1 MVASARVAHLATRGR
16 DYGTEF
22 KRSSLVLN
30 METVRKRK
38 REIVESF
45 RTGGENRLKSADGLD
60 LIMGKAKFTGPK
72 ELSITHNDSSP
83 TSTLTADLIIINA
96 GCSPAPLT
104 AKNAHAIPYLTSTT
118 IMELDKVPTHLGII
132 GGGYIGVEF
141 AQMFRRFGAK
151 VSIIQRGSRVLA
163 NEDEDVSEEMT
174 YILRSANIEIYT
186 NATPIELSQIP
197 TGQKVIGVRL
207 GSGETKSIVVSHI
220 LAAGGRVPNTS
231 YLDLSA
237 AGIETDAKGFIK
249 VSPTLE
255 TSVPGVYAIGDI
267 KGGPQFTHISFDDYR
282 ILTHNLLSPSSQ
294 PPSNQL
300 TTTNRLVPYT
310 VFTDPQLGRVGHT
323 HASALRAFP
332 NKKILTAKMP
342 MSYVARALENDET
355 KGFMKAVVDAESK
368 QILGFAC
375 LGIEGGEVMSMVQ
388 IAMMGGLGYDRL
400 RDAVFA
406 HPCLSESL
414 NNLWGFLE

>member
-1 MVASARVAHLATRGR
+1 MVASARVAHLATRAR

-38 REIVESF
+38 RNIVESF
-45 RTGGENRLKSADGLD
+45 RTGGEKRLTSTNGLD

-72 ELSITHNDSSP
+72 EISITTNDSSP

-96 GCSPAPLT
+96 GCSPAPLS
-104 AKNAHAIPYLTSTT
+104 AKNANSIPYLTSTT
-118 IMELDKVPTHLGII
+118 IMELDKVPTHLCII

-141 AQMFRRFGAK
+141 AQIFRRFGAK
-151 VSIIQRGSRVLA
+151 VTIIQRASRILV
-163 NEDEDVSEEMT
+163 NEDEDVSEEMAS
-174 YILRSANIEIYT
+174 ILTSANIEIYT
-186 NATPIELSQIP
+186 NATPVELSQIP
-197 TGQKVIGVRL
+197 TGQKVIGIRL
-207 GSGETKSIVVSHI
+207 ASGETKSIVVSHI
-220 LAAGGRVPNTS
+220 LAASGRVPNTS
-231 YLDLSA
+231 HLNLSA

-249 VSPTLE
+249 ASPTLE
-255 TSVPGVYAIGDI
+255 TTAEGIYAIGDI

-282 ILTHNLLSPSSQ
+282 ILTHNLLAPD
-294 PPSNQL
+294 SNKL

-310 VFTDPQLGRVGHT
+310 IFTDPQLGRVGHT
-323 HASALRAFP
+323 HASALRTFP
-332 NKKILTAKMP
+332 EKKILTAKMP
-342 MSYVARALENDET
+342 MSFVARALENDET
-355 KGFMKAVVDAESK
+355 KGFMKAIVDADTK

-388 IAMMGGLGYDRL
+388 IAMMGGLSYERL
-400 RDAVFA
+400 RDGVFA

-414 NNLWGFLE
+414 NNLWGFLA